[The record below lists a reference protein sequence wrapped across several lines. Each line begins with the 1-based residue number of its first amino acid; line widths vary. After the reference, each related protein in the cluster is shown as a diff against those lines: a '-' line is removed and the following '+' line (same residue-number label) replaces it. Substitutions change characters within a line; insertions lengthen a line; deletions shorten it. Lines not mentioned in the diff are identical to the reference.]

1 MMRTSLGILF
11 GLILGVACAAGLL
24 VGTNAVLAWMTE
36 PKRFA
41 IEHSA
46 VYIGVILGAGFGALA
61 GGLFGLTSAWLRR
74 HESRPQV

>member
-1 MMRTSLGILF
+1 MRRTFMGILC

-24 VGTNAVLAWMTE
+24 AGTNAVLAWLTA

-41 IEHSA
+41 IEHGV

-61 GGLFGLTSAWLRR
+61 GGMLGFTSAWLRR
-74 HESRPQV
+74 YDTRPPV